1 MTRILLA
8 TVLAATASCKPM
20 PTPPPSAPAP
30 APALSPGDAV
40 HSAADRDHKT
50 GTLVEVFGTYQLVS
64 DGKDPGAAATDHAAV
79 ALGDGTL
86 IHLQPPWHRDAA
98 RPADERSQL
107 TGKPVVA
114 KGLLFAECPP
124 PPDGR
129 AYAKV
134 SCLYSEVVLLER
146 ATYDLLHGSGGLE

>member
-1 MTRILLA
+1 MMQIILAA
-8 TVLAATASCKPM
+8 TLVATASCKPM
-20 PTPPPSAPAP
+20 PTTSTPSA
-30 APALSPGDAV
+30 GDAV
-40 HSAADRDHKT
+40 HTAIDRDHKA
-50 GTLVEVFGTYQLVS
+50 GTMVEVFGTYQLVA

-79 ALGDGTL
+79 VLHDGTR
-86 IHLQPPWHRDAA
+86 IHLQPPWHPDAA
-98 RPADERSQL
+98 RPADERAKL
-107 TGKPVVA
+107 GGKEVVA

-134 SCLYSEVVLLER
+134 SCLYSEIVLLER